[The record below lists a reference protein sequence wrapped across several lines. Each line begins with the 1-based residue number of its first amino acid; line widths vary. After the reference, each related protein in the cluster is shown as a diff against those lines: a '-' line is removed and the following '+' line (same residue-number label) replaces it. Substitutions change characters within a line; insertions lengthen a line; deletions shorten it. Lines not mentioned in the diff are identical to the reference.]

1 MEIVSNPTHIQ
12 IKNAAKALKDGHLV
26 AFPTE
31 TVYGLGADATN
42 EEAVGRIYSVKNRP
56 KDHPIIVHISS
67 SNQMCKW
74 ATDIPEYANILAKEF
89 WPGPM
94 TLILNR
100 SNLAKNCITGG
111 QSNVGIRVPQNYVA
125 QKLLNEF
132 EKIGGHGIAAPS
144 ANRFRAVSPTT
155 AIAVVEELGNF
166 LTKKDLIID
175 GGSCTIGIE
184 SSIIDCTG
192 NFPKILR
199 SGAITTKMIQD
210 SCGLIDI
217 NPVNGN
223 TIKAPGLLDSHYSP
237 NAKVVLDSVAN
248 SGDGFLALADIST
261 PQGAIRL
268 ASPVSVEDYARE
280 LYSALRLSDKKKLK
294 RVVILLPSGEGLA
307 VAIRDRAAKAAAGK

>member
-67 SNQMCKW
+67 SNQMYKW
-74 ATDIPEYANILAKEF
+74 ATDIPEYANMLAKEF

-125 QKLLNEF
+125 QTLLNEF

-192 NFPKILR
+192 NFPKVLR
-199 SGAITTKMIQD
+199 SGAITNRMIQD
-210 SCGLIDI
+210 LCGLTDI

-237 NAKVVLDSVAN
+237 HAKVVLDSVAN
-248 SGDGFLALADIST
+248 SGDGFLALADIPT